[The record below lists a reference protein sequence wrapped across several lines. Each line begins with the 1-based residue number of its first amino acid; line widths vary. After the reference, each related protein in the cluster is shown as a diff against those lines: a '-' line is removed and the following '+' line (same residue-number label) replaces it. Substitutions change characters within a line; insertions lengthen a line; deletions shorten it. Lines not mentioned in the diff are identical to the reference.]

1 MTGFEECRDLRS
13 DLLVL
18 WVGRLPLGT
27 RVIDGLSHP
36 LGLKRVDGMS
46 FRGLGRLHVGGGHD
60 CAGSCNEPGLAPTQL
75 VYILRLRVVR
85 V

>member
-1 MTGFEECRDLRS
+1 MAGFEEGRDLRS

-27 RVIDGLSHP
+27 RVIVGLSHP

-46 FRGLGRLHVGGGHD
+46 LRGLGRLHVGGGHD
-60 CAGSCNEPGLAPTQL
+60 GAGPCDEAGLAQTQL
-75 VYILRLRVVR
+75 VYILRLRVVS